1 MEIEPVTK
9 TLACIKEYTSDST
22 DSSGELTQNDTTK
35 SSGKSNQNDIT
46 TQSITE
52 NRESQNVII
61 TKTSTENKIIATTE
75 TQEEMFQRYVKNYY
89 EGNIEESRMFLE
101 IVATNKQFS
110 HIYKS
115 VFWNAQYYIS
125 KCPSD
130 LVRIMKPQF
139 FTSENEAQTMFGINP
154 FLVSDLKT
162 GDLIVGIRC
171 LNYAG
176 NDGFEPMCSQG
187 QIETKYEIHILSHN
201 ARNIKQ
207 TFPLNIICETKF
219 VERAWPYAT
228 GIEDLR
234 VINHFED
241 KDLFVGCCTGI
252 ETHEAG
258 PVRMC
263 YFTLQATRNSS
274 NTITKLTMTNLFPL
288 TGYQDDLQQKNWIP
302 FFHNSQLYLMYSAT
316 PTIVLK
322 PQLNNVV
329 EKTQFDSFNL
339 HNQNN
344 EITSNN
350 VTQGKTIHCDKISE
364 EECTLW
370 GHKNGTPFVV
380 VPLVTEIRQSG
391 ENQVICCKNLRI
403 TLAHI
408 SIDHTRRI
416 YYHRFL
422 IYDTDDNC
430 VDGNLKL
437 VKYSKIFY
445 FEHASTIEF
454 ASGLHFDNVEKC
466 FYIGF
471 GYRDRFAHIH
481 KLSLINFESLFIH

>member
-1 MEIEPVTK
+1 MELEPINN
-9 TLACIKEYTSDST
+9 TLSHLTEYTSEPDTS
-22 DSSGELTQNDTTK
+22 ELQEKEQEKKIQAMIQN
-35 SSGKSNQNDIT
+35 
-46 TQSITE
+46 
-52 NRESQNVII
+52 
-61 TKTSTENKIIATTE
+61 ENKIQLTAPSKE
-75 TQEEMFQRYVKNYY
+75 QQEDMFQHYVKNYY
-89 EGNIEESRMFLE
+89 EGSIEESRSFLE
-101 IVATNKQFS
+101 IVATNKHFEP
-110 HIYKS
+110 IYKS

-130 LVRIMKPQF
+130 LVRVMKPRF

-154 FLVSDLKT
+154 FLVQDLKT

-201 ARNIKQ
+201 ARIIKQ
-207 TFPLNIICETKF
+207 TFPLVISCETKF
-219 VERAWPYAT
+219 VDRKWPYAT

-234 VINHFED
+234 VINHYED
-241 KDLFVGCCTGI
+241 KNLFVGCCTGI

-263 YFTLQATRNSS
+263 YFTLQATRNSL
-274 NTITKLTMTNLFPL
+274 NEIVKLTMINLFPF

-302 FFHNSQLYLMYSAT
+302 FYHKSQLYLMYSAT

-322 PQLNNVV
+322 PQLNTSINNTQPN
-329 EKTQFDSFNL
+329 EKDNFTPFEQNISYNN
-339 HNQNN
+339 NQENK
-344 EITSNN
+344 I
-350 VTQGKTIHCDKISE
+350 TQGIITRNQVKTIHCDKISE

-391 ENQVICCKNLRI
+391 DNQVICCKNLRI

-422 IYDTDDNC
+422 IYDTDDTGL
-430 VDGNLKL
+430 DGNLKL
-437 VKYSKIFY
+437 IKFSKIFY

-454 ASGLHFDNVEKC
+454 ASGLHYDNVEKC

-471 GYRDRFAHIH
+471 GYRDRFAYIH
-481 KLSLINFESLFIH
+481 KLSLINFESLFIN